1 MNDIFLTIIF
11 HEEDSENSLNFV
23 ILLLTRSFFLS
34 LLSRVYWYFITH
46 FSSTRDDISTNNFTI
61 SGRIISETDRVI
73 SIKFRLQSVN
83 KGMFQMTLLW
93 ISLLCLSRKIMSVPQ
108 IVYCEVFGHL
118 NDKTFCLTSYILS
131 QSPHGRKIVQ
141 KYSPVI
147 QSLDVIFNKWM
158 PDTIK
163 FVYDLKK
170 ISSNLFQNIFRSM
183 KTLQRNS
190 QKATNSSTT
199 EVSYC
204 ISVRT
209 KWLRTK
215 LVKSGNLHS

>member
-23 ILLLTRSFFLS
+23 ILLVTRYFFLS

-93 ISLLCLSRKIMSVPQ
+93 FSLLCLSRKIISVPQ
-108 IVYCEVFGHL
+108 IVYCEVFGRL
-118 NDKTFCLTSYILS
+118 NDKTFCLTFYILS
-131 QSPHGRKIVQ
+131 QSLHDCKIVQ

-147 QSLDVIFNKWM
+147 QSSDVIFNKWM

-163 FVYDLKK
+163 FVYGLKK
-170 ISSNLFQNIFRSM
+170 ISLNLFQNIFRPM
-183 KTLQRNS
+183 KTLL
-190 QKATNSSTT
+190 K
-199 EVSYC
+199 
-204 ISVRT
+204 
-209 KWLRTK
+209 
-215 LVKSGNLHS
+215 

>member
-1 MNDIFLTIIF
+1 MWMT
-11 HEEDSENSLNFV
+11 SSLQSYSLRK
-23 ILLLTRSFFLS
+23 ILRIHWILWFCWWQDLSFLS

-83 KGMFQMTLLW
+83 KGMFQKTLLW
-93 ISLLCLSRKIMSVPQ
+93 FSLLCLSRKIISVPQ

-131 QSPHGRKIVQ
+131 QSPHDRKIVQ

-147 QSLDVIFNKWM
+147 QSSDVIFNKWM

-163 FVYDLKK
+163 FVYGLKK
-170 ISSNLFQNIFRSM
+170 SSSNLFQNIFRSM
-183 KTLQRNS
+183 KTLQRNWPI
-190 QKATNSSTT
+190 
-199 EVSYC
+199 SYQQL
-204 ISVRT
+204 
-209 KWLRTK
+209 K
-215 LVKSGNLHS
+215 

>member
-1 MNDIFLTIIF
+1 MWMT
-11 HEEDSENSLNFV
+11 SSLQSYSMRK
-23 ILLLTRSFFLS
+23 ILRIHWILWFCWWQDLSFLS

-46 FSSTRDDISTNNFTI
+46 FSSTRDDISMNNFTI

-93 ISLLCLSRKIMSVPQ
+93 ISLLCLSRKIISVPQ

-131 QSPHGRKIVQ
+131 QSAHDRKIVQ

-147 QSLDVIFNKWM
+147 QSSDVIFNKWM

-163 FVYDLKK
+163 FVYSLKK
-170 ISSNLFQNIFRSM
+170 ISLNLFQNIFRPM
-183 KTLQRNS
+183 KTLL
-190 QKATNSSTT
+190 K
-199 EVSYC
+199 
-204 ISVRT
+204 
-209 KWLRTK
+209 
-215 LVKSGNLHS
+215 